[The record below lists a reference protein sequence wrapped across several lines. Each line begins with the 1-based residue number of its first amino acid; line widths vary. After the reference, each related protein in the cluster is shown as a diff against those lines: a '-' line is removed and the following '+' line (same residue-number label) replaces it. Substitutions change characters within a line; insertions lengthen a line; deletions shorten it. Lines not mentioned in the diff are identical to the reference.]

1 MRVFPHRCVALRS
14 GCGGSGVAP
23 VDRIKPSWL
32 SPQLWT
38 LVKVTSLSF
47 AATGA
52 VLLVW
57 DGFEHAR
64 FGDVSAEVWHRLHII
79 RGISTS
85 VLVSVGVAWV
95 LLRSGKR
102 HEEERLHLQRELIRK
117 ERLAAIGEL
126 AGGVA
131 HEIRNPIAGIGGAL
145 AMLAREIP
153 QDDDSQEIM
162 REIQQQL
169 QRMDRLVG
177 DLLSYARPGRVHPE
191 WIHPHTILTQA
202 ASRVRQIDSL
212 PESDLILDLDPG
224 AEEVF
229 ADARE
234 LEHAFENLILNAFQ
248 AVATGGKVEVRTKQQ
263 KHRLRLLVID
273 NGCGIETAN
282 RERIFEP
289 FFTTKARGTGLGLSL
304 VRRAVE
310 HNGGK
315 VVVHSAEG
323 RGSTFEMEFPTN
335 GEAAPAGPNGAARA
349 A

>member
-1 MRVFPHRCVALRS
+1 MAFF
-14 GCGGSGVAP
+14 
-23 VDRIKPSWL
+23 DRIKPSWM

-38 LVKVTSLSF
+38 LVKVTSASF

-57 DGFEHAR
+57 DGLEHAR
-64 FGDVSAEVWHRLHII
+64 FAGVSVEVSHRLHML
-79 RGISTS
+79 RGISTG

-95 LLRSGKR
+95 LMRSGKR
-102 HEEERLHLQRELIRK
+102 YERERLRLQRELIRR

-145 AMLAREIP
+145 TILAREVP
-153 QDDDSQEIM
+153 QDDDSREMM

-177 DLLSYARPGRVHPE
+177 DLLSYARPGRLHPE
-191 WIHPHTILTQA
+191 WTHPHTILTQA

-212 PESDLILDLDPG
+212 PQTDLVLDLDPG

-248 AVATGGKVEVRTKQQ
+248 AVATGGKVQVRTKQQ
-263 KHRLRLLVID
+263 KNRFRLLVID
-273 NGCGIETAN
+273 DGCGIDAAN
-282 RERIFEP
+282 REKIFEP

-310 HNGGK
+310 DNGGK
-315 VVVHSAEG
+315 VFVQSEAG

-335 GEAAPAGPNGAARA
+335 GEAAPAGPAHALG
-349 A
+349 

>member
-1 MRVFPHRCVALRS
+1 VAFFN
-14 GCGGSGVAP
+14 
-23 VDRIKPSWL
+23 RIKPSRM
-32 SPQLWT
+32 SPQVWT
-38 LVKVTSLSF
+38 LVKVTSVSF
-47 AATGA
+47 VATGA

-57 DGFEHAR
+57 DGFEHAS
-64 FGDVSAEVWHRLHII
+64 FAGVSVEISHRLHLI
-79 RGISTS
+79 RGISTG

-95 LLRSGKR
+95 LLRSGR
-102 HEEERLHLQRELIRK
+102 RYEAERLRLQRELIRK

-145 AMLAREIP
+145 TMLAREIP
-153 QDDDSQEIM
+153 KDDDSHEMM

-177 DLLSYARPGRVHPE
+177 DLLLYARPGRLRPE

-202 ASRVRQIDSL
+202 ASRIGQLYNL
-212 PESDLILDLDPG
+212 PESDLTLDLDPG

-234 LEHAFENLILNAFQ
+234 LEHAFENLLLNAFQ
-248 AVATGGKVEVRTKQQ
+248 AVVATGGKIEVRTKQQ
-263 KHRLRLLVID
+263 KHRLQLLVID
-273 NGCGIETAN
+273 DGCGIEAAN

-315 VVVHSAEG
+315 VFVQSAEG
-323 RGSTFEMEFPTN
+323 RGSTFEVQFPTN
-335 GEAAPAGPNGAARA
+335 GEAAPVVPNGPGCAA
-349 A
+349 

>member
-1 MRVFPHRCVALRS
+1 VAFY
-14 GCGGSGVAP
+14 
-23 VDRIKPSWL
+23 DRIKPSWM

-38 LVKVTSLSF
+38 LVKVTSISF

-64 FGDVSAEVWHRLHII
+64 FGGVNIEVSHRLHMI
-79 RGISTS
+79 RGVSTG

-95 LLRSGKR
+95 LTRSAKR
-102 HEEERLHLQRELIRK
+102 HEQERLHLQRELIRK

-145 AMLAREIP
+145 TMLAREVP
-153 QDDDSQEIM
+153 KDDDSHEIM
-162 REIQQQL
+162 REIQDQL

-177 DLLSYARPGRVHPE
+177 DLLSYARPGRLHPE
-191 WIHPHTILTQA
+191 WTHPHTILTQA
-202 ASRVRQIDSL
+202 ASRVRQLNNL
-212 PESDLILDLDPG
+212 PESDLILDLDPN

-229 ADARE
+229 VDARE
-234 LEHAFENLILNAFQ
+234 LEQAFENLILNAFQ
-248 AVATGGKVEVRTKQQ
+248 AVETGGKVEVRTKQQ
-263 KHRLRLLVID
+263 KHRLQLLVID
-273 NGCGIETAN
+273 FGCGIEAAY

-304 VRRAVE
+304 VRRAVDY
-310 HNGGK
+310 NGGK
-315 VVVHSAEG
+315 VFVQSVEG
-323 RGSTFEMEFPTN
+323 RGSTFEVQFPTN
-335 GEAAPAGPNGAARA
+335 GEAAGPGPNGSDRA

>member
-1 MRVFPHRCVALRS
+1 VAFY
-14 GCGGSGVAP
+14 
-23 VDRIKPSWL
+23 DRIKPSWM

-38 LVKVTSLSF
+38 LVKVTSVSF

-64 FGDVSAEVWHRLHII
+64 FGDVSFEVSHRLHLI
-79 RGISTS
+79 RGVSTG

-95 LLRSGKR
+95 LTRSGKR
-102 HEEERLHLQRELIRK
+102 HEKERLHLQRELIRK

-145 AMLAREIP
+145 TMLARDIP
-153 QDDDSQEIM
+153 QDDDSHEIM
-162 REIQQQL
+162 REIQEQL

-177 DLLSYARPGRVHPE
+177 DLLSYARPERLHPE
-191 WIHPHTILTQA
+191 WTHPHTILTQA
-202 ASRVRQIDSL
+202 ASRIRQLNNL
-212 PESDLILDLDPG
+212 PESDLILDLDPN

-248 AVATGGKVEVRTKQQ
+248 AVEIGGKVEVRTKQQ
-263 KHRLRLLVID
+263 KHRLQLLVID
-273 NGCGIETAN
+273 DGCGIEAAN

-315 VVVHSAEG
+315 VFVQSVEG
-323 RGSTFEMEFPTN
+323 RGSTFEVQFPTN
-335 GEAAPAGPNGAARA
+335 GEAAGPGPNGSDRA

>member
-1 MRVFPHRCVALRS
+1 MALF
-14 GCGGSGVAP
+14 
-23 VDRIKPSWL
+23 DRIKPSWM
-32 SPQLWT
+32 SPQLWM
-38 LVKVTSLSF
+38 LVKVMSASF
-47 AATGA
+47 VATGA
-52 VLLVW
+52 ILLVW
-57 DGFEHAR
+57 DGLEHAR
-64 FGDVSAEVWHRLHII
+64 FAGVSADLLHRLHII
-79 RGISTS
+79 RGVSTG
-85 VLVSVGVAWV
+85 VLVSVGIAWV
-95 LLRSGKR
+95 LMRSGKR
-102 HEEERLHLQRELIRK
+102 YEEERLRLQRELIRK

-145 AMLAREIP
+145 TMLAREVP
-153 QDDDSQEIM
+153 QDDDSQEVM

-177 DLLSYARPGRVHPE
+177 DLLSYARPGRLHPE

-202 ASRVRQIDSL
+202 ASRVRQLDGL
-212 PESDLILDLDPG
+212 PETDLILDLDPG
-224 AEEVF
+224 AQEVF

-263 KHRLRLLVID
+263 KHRLRILVID
-273 NGCGIETAN
+273 DGCGIEAAN

-304 VRRAVE
+304 VRRAVD

-315 VVVHSAEG
+315 VFVQSAEG
-323 RGSTFEMEFPTN
+323 RGTTFEVQLPTN
-335 GEAAPAGPNGAARA
+335 GSDRA

>member
-1 MRVFPHRCVALRS
+1 VALF
-14 GCGGSGVAP
+14 
-23 VDRIKPSWL
+23 DRIKPSWM
-32 SPQLWT
+32 SPQLWM
-38 LVKVTSLSF
+38 LVKVMSASF
-47 AATGA
+47 VATGA
-52 VLLVW
+52 ILLVW
-57 DGFEHAR
+57 DGLEHAR
-64 FGDVSAEVWHRLHII
+64 FAGVGAEVSHRLHMI
-79 RGISTS
+79 RGVSTG

-95 LLRSGKR
+95 LMQSGKR
-102 HEEERLHLQRELIRK
+102 YEEERLRLQRELIHK

-145 AMLAREIP
+145 TMLAREVP

-177 DLLSYARPGRVHPE
+177 DLLSYARPGRLHPE

-202 ASRVRQIDSL
+202 ASRVRQLDGL
-212 PESDLILDLDPG
+212 PKTDLILDLDPG
-224 AEEVF
+224 AQEVF

-263 KHRLRLLVID
+263 KHRLRILVID
-273 NGCGIETAN
+273 DGCGIEAAN

-289 FFTTKARGTGLGLSL
+289 FFTSKARGTGLGLSL
-304 VRRAVE
+304 VRRAVD

-315 VVVHSAEG
+315 VFVQSAEG
-323 RGSTFEMEFPTN
+323 RGTTFEVQLPTN
-335 GEAAPAGPNGAARA
+335 GSDRTA
-349 A
+349 